1 MIESVKSEDDH
12 DLEDLGVD
20 NGGLLPADHPL
31 LERFQRAL
39 KEHLM
44 KVKLQLETEIVE
56 LDHSI
61 KAKDDEITD
70 VGSKLFDLQNDI
82 EIQRDQIDKYNRNI
96 LEMSDKRK
104 THEDNV
110 LRLKHEFNIKDSS
123 CKDKKRI
130 QNELTQEIGNMHVL
144 ENEIAKWNEE
154 VCIFSILVNT
164 LIIITIYSYL
174 SRFKMKLSSQNVSP
188 AKTPRTSLVYQK
200 RRKRWI

>member
-1 MIESVKSEDDH
+1 MDLIESVKSEDDL
-12 DLEDLGVD
+12 LEDLGVD

-44 KVKLQLETEIVE
+44 KVKLQLETEIVD

-61 KAKDDEITD
+61 KSKDEEIME

-104 THEDNV
+104 AHEDNV
-110 LRLKHEFNIKDSS
+110 QRLKHEFNVKDSS

-130 QNELTQEIGNMHVL
+130 QNELTQEIGNMQVL

-154 VCIFSILVNT
+154 VCI
-164 LIIITIYSYL
+164 
-174 SRFKMKLSSQNVSP
+174 
-188 AKTPRTSLVYQK
+188 
-200 RRKRWI
+200 

>member
-1 MIESVKSEDDH
+1 MIKSSKSDNDL
-12 DLEDLGVD
+12 LEDIGVD
-20 NGGLLPADHPL
+20 NSGLLPADHPL
-31 LERFQRAL
+31 LERFQKAL

-61 KAKDDEITD
+61 KAKDEEITD

-96 LEMSDKRK
+96 LDMSDKRK

-110 LRLKHEFNIKDSS
+110 MRLKEEFNIKDSS

-130 QNELTQEIGNMHVL
+130 QNELTQEIGNMQVL

-154 VCIFSILVNT
+154 VGIYHCLMNHY
-164 LIIITIYSYL
+164 IINETYPL
-174 SRFKMKLSSQNVSP
+174 SFLDTK
-188 AKTPRTSLVYQK
+188 
-200 RRKRWI
+200 

>member
-1 MIESVKSEDDH
+1 MDLIESAKSEDDL
-12 DLEDLGVD
+12 LEDIGVD

-44 KVKLQLETEIVE
+44 KVKFQLETEIVE

-82 EIQRDQIDKYNRNI
+82 EIQRDQIDKYNRSI

-110 LRLKHEFNIKDSS
+110 MRLKQEFNIKDSS

-154 VCIFSILVNT
+154 VCIFIISNKT
-164 LIIITIYSYL
+164 QIIIDI
-174 SRFKMKLSSQNVSP
+174 SSFLLDS
-188 AKTPRTSLVYQK
+188 K
-200 RRKRWI
+200 